1 MKSVTKPFKQQMHKP
16 VETKVILKQGDKVF
30 DDAEELNPSFDGS
43 LLKTL
48 MKQLNLTKEN
58 NLEKGSI
65 VNAYIGIKVNEAYEY
80 VFCGNFVVYS
90 SEKQED
96 TNSYEIICYDKM
108 LYSMVP
114 YKKMEDIFPCSVRTF
129 IKKLSE
135 SIGLTFKNENDEFV
149 NFDKIIESELYDE
162 TYTVRDIFDELSQVV
177 AGSIKISSD
186 DQIEIGYVNDLVNLN
201 TANGTTINV
210 TDALEYPTKIE
221 LEGKSVQSAEP
232 SLSNPVDIINIR
244 GINMFNKDDIEQ
256 GYRLDS
262 SGNLYH
268 ENGYNTSKFIKIEP
282 NTDYCRNVN
291 IIQLE
296 PVCTYDKNKTFIRRI
311 QTGNTFTTS
320 ESEVFIKTTTSDEH
334 IDTMQI
340 EKGTIPHDYIPYN
353 NIQFKDVGENLYNY
367 TKTTNVSTGC
377 TSDENGWITITCDN
391 TTNNTSAYKN
401 YYTYDLPL
409 KNNTPYN
416 VIVEIDEKTG
426 NFANFNVVST
436 ISNDTQF
443 TENFVLYNAITSGN
457 IYQKLVNTGNDM
469 SSTNGKLGLRTYIA
483 FSPNQAGTVKFR
495 ISVLEDTTITTNDF
509 VYKPYE
515 EKTVNVDLQGN
526 ELCSTKDKSICDK
539 LVIENGKAKIIK
551 NIRHLSLKIAD
562 MNNAN
567 DYPGW
572 KDQTQLKADYPNLN
586 GGMYNYGI
594 AHMTNIGIQGT
605 SGNYFVAINTNTDGV
620 IWLSKGGFGNDFTQE
635 YWKENYPDLTVEL
648 YYALSTPEIIDL
660 GNIGQFKTFDG
671 INKIT
676 NSENVS
682 MNISYANDWETIDED
697 FLMDKNV
704 SFGEKYGPIN
714 SVVLSRSADSDGI
727 DERDEESIAENGL
740 CEFKISE
747 NQIMNFNDRSDYL
760 PGIFEKL
767 SGLEFYAADF
777 DTYGILY
784 LDFLD
789 VFRVKV
795 KDKYYKCIMLCNSVK
810 LKDGLEEN
818 VYSEKP
824 EESITDYSKTDK
836 TDRRINKAYF
846 MVKKQEQELEGL
858 VSRQNDTN
866 EQLAQV
872 IMTTSSIQNTVKD
885 TMSNINNV
893 TNSVEQLT
901 NQMKTN
907 QTSTNLQISAIQS
920 TIENGVE
927 NVKNNTVD
935 INNSGATFGQD
946 GSPFKANINFQ
957 NLNIKQNDEEISFFG
972 YDPNLKKTVA
982 RIPSLETEKMSA
994 GVHRQEKFTRDSEER
1009 TGLFFIG
1016 GN

>member
-1 MKSVTKPFKQQMHKP
+1 MKSVTNLFKQQMHKP
-16 VETKVILKQGDKVF
+16 VETKVILRQGDKIVF
-30 DDAEELNPSFDGS
+30 DDVEELNPAFDGS

-48 MKQLNLTKEN
+48 MKQLNLTKESD
-58 NLEKGSI
+58 LEKGSI
-65 VNAYIGIKVNEAYEY
+65 VNAYIGIKVNEEYEY
-80 VFCGNFVVYS
+80 VFCGNYIVYS

-96 TNSYEIICYDKM
+96 TNSYEILCYDKM

-135 SIGLTFKNENDEFV
+135 SIGLKFKNENDEFV

-162 TYTVRDIFDELSQVV
+162 TYNVRDIFDELSQVV
-177 AGSIKISSD
+177 AGSIKISPD
-186 DQIEIGYVNDLVNLN
+186 DQVEIGYVNDLVTFN
-201 TANGTTINV
+201 TTNGTTINV

-221 LEGKSVQSAEP
+221 LGGKSIQNGTP
-232 SLSNPVDIINIR
+232 SQDNPIEIFSVNGINI
-244 GINMFNKDDIEQ
+244 FDKEDVDV
-256 GYRLDS
+256 GYRLDN

-268 ENGYNTSKFIKIEP
+268 ENGYNTSKFIKVQP
-282 NTDYCRNVN
+282 STNYYRNVN
-291 IIQLE
+291 IIQME
-296 PVCTYDKNKTFIRRI
+296 PICTYDKNKNFIRRI
-311 QTGNTFTTS
+311 QTGNTFTTA
-320 ESEVFIKTTTSDEH
+320 ENEVFIRTTASDEH
-334 IDTMQI
+334 LDSMQV
-340 EKGTIPHDYIPYN
+340 EKGTIPHDYVPYN
-353 NIQFKDVGENLYNY
+353 NIQFKIEN
-367 TKTTNVSTGC
+367 
-377 TSDENGWITITCDN
+377 SDG
-391 TTNNTSAYKN
+391 TSAR
-401 YYTYDLPL
+401 
-409 KNNTPYN
+409 
-416 VIVEIDEKTG
+416 
-426 NFANFNVVST
+426 
-436 ISNDTQF
+436 
-443 TENFVLYNAITSGN
+443 VL
-457 IYQKLVNTGNDM
+457 
-469 SSTNGKLGLRTYIA
+469 
-483 FSPNQAGTVKFR
+483 
-495 ISVLEDTTITTNDF
+495 
-509 VYKPYE
+509 
-515 EKTVNVDLQGN
+515 NVDLQGN
-526 ELCSTKDKSICDK
+526 ELCSMQNDTIKDKLI
-539 LVIENGKAKIIK
+539 LENGRATLVK
-551 NIRHLSLKIAD
+551 NIRHSSLKIAD

-567 DYPGW
+567 NYPGW
-572 KDQTQLKADYPNLN
+572 KGQTQLKADYPNLN
-586 GGMYNYGI
+586 GGMYILGI
-594 AHMTNIGIQGT
+594 PYMTNIGIQET
-605 SGNYFVAINTNTDGV
+605 SGNYFVAINTMVDGV
-620 IWLSKGGFGNDFTQE
+620 AWLSRSGFGEEYTQD
-635 YWKENYPDLTVEL
+635 YWKENYPNLTFEL
-648 YYALSTPEIIDL
+648 YYALKTPEIIDL

-760 PGIFEKL
+760 SGIFEKL
-767 SGLEFYAADF
+767 SGLEFYVADF

-818 VYSEKP
+818 VSSEKP
-824 EESITDYSKTDK
+824 EGSITDYSKTDK
-836 TDRRINKAYF
+836 TDRKINQAYF
-846 MVKKQEQELEGL
+846 TVKKQEQEIEGL

-935 INNSGATFGQD
+935 INSSGATFGQE
-946 GSPFKANINFQ
+946 GSPFMANINFQ

-994 GVHRQEKFTRDSEER
+994 GVHRQEKFTRDGEER

>member
-1 MKSVTKPFKQQMHKP
+1 MKSVTKSFKQQMRKP

-30 DDAEELNPSFDGS
+30 DDVEELNPSYDGS

-48 MKQLNLTKEN
+48 MKQLNLIKEN

-65 VNAYIGIKVNEAYEY
+65 VNAYIGIKVDEAYEY

-90 SEKQED
+90 SEKLED

-108 LYSMVP
+108 LYSMVS
-114 YKKMEDIFPCSVRTF
+114 YKKMEDIFPCTVRTF

-186 DQIEIGYVNDLVNLN
+186 DQIEIGYVNDLFTLN

-210 TDALEYPTKIE
+210 TDALEYPTKIA
-221 LEGKSVQSAEP
+221 LEGKSIQNAEP

-296 PVCTYDKNKTFIRRI
+296 PVCTYDKNKNFIRRI
-311 QTGNTFTTS
+311 QTGNTFTTA
-320 ESEVFIKTTTSDEH
+320 ENEVFIRTTASDEH
-334 IDTMQI
+334 LDSMQV
-340 EKGTIPHDYIPYN
+340 EKGTTSHSYVPYN
-353 NIQFKDVGENLYNY
+353 SIQFKIEN
-367 TKTTNVSTGC
+367 
-377 TSDENGWITITCDN
+377 SDG
-391 TTNNTSAYKN
+391 TSAR
-401 YYTYDLPL
+401 
-409 KNNTPYN
+409 
-416 VIVEIDEKTG
+416 
-426 NFANFNVVST
+426 
-436 ISNDTQF
+436 
-443 TENFVLYNAITSGN
+443 VL
-457 IYQKLVNTGNDM
+457 
-469 SSTNGKLGLRTYIA
+469 
-483 FSPNQAGTVKFR
+483 
-495 ISVLEDTTITTNDF
+495 
-509 VYKPYE
+509 
-515 EKTVNVDLQGN
+515 NVDLQGN

-572 KDQTQLKADYPNLN
+572 KGQTQLKADYPNLN

-594 AHMTNIGIQGT
+594 PYMTNIGIQGT

-660 GNIGQFKTFDG
+660 GNIGQFKTYDG

-767 SGLEFYAADF
+767 SGLEFYVADF

-818 VYSEKP
+818 VSSEKP

-846 MVKKQEQELEGL
+846 MVKKQEQEIEGL

-920 TIENGVE
+920 TIESGVE

-935 INNSGATFGQD
+935 INSSGATFGQD

-994 GVHRQEKFTRDSEER
+994 GVHRQEKFTRDGEER

>member
-16 VETKVILKQGDKVF
+16 VETKVILEQGDKVF
-30 DDAEELNPSFDGS
+30 DDVEELNPSYDGS

-162 TYTVRDIFDELSQVV
+162 TYTVRDVFDELSQVV
-177 AGSIKISSD
+177 AASIKISSD
-186 DQIEIGYVNDLVNLN
+186 DQIEIGYVNDLVTLN

-221 LEGKSVQSAEP
+221 LEGKSIQNADP
-232 SLSNPVDIINIR
+232 TLSNPVDIINIR

-296 PVCTYDKNKTFIRRI
+296 SVCTYDKNKNFIRRI
-311 QTGNTFTTS
+311 QTGNTFTTA
-320 ESEVFIKTTTSDEH
+320 ENEVFIRTTASDEH
-334 IDTMQI
+334 LDSMQV
-340 EKGTIPHDYIPYN
+340 EKGTTSHSYVPYN
-353 NIQFKDVGENLYNY
+353 SIQFEIEN
-367 TKTTNVSTGC
+367 
-377 TSDENGWITITCDN
+377 SDG
-391 TTNNTSAYKN
+391 TSAR
-401 YYTYDLPL
+401 
-409 KNNTPYN
+409 
-416 VIVEIDEKTG
+416 
-426 NFANFNVVST
+426 
-436 ISNDTQF
+436 
-443 TENFVLYNAITSGN
+443 VL
-457 IYQKLVNTGNDM
+457 
-469 SSTNGKLGLRTYIA
+469 
-483 FSPNQAGTVKFR
+483 
-495 ISVLEDTTITTNDF
+495 
-509 VYKPYE
+509 
-515 EKTVNVDLQGN
+515 NVDLQGN

-572 KDQTQLKADYPNLN
+572 KGQTQLKADYPNLN

-594 AHMTNIGIQGT
+594 PYMTNIGIQGT

-648 YYALSTPEIIDL
+648 YYALSTPKIIDL

-682 MNISYANDWETIDED
+682 MDISYANDWETIDED

-767 SGLEFYAADF
+767 SGLEFYVADF

-818 VYSEKP
+818 VSSEKP

-846 MVKKQEQELEGL
+846 MVKKQEQEMEGL

-935 INNSGATFGQD
+935 INSSGATFGQD

-994 GVHRQEKFTRDSEER
+994 GVHRQEKFTRDGEER

>member
-16 VETKVILKQGDKVF
+16 VETKVILEQGDKVF
-30 DDAEELNPSFDGS
+30 DDVEELNPSYDGS

-162 TYTVRDIFDELSQVV
+162 TYTVRDVFDELSQVV
-177 AGSIKISSD
+177 AASIKISSD
-186 DQIEIGYVNDLVNLN
+186 DQIEIGYVNDLVTLN

-221 LEGKSVQSAEP
+221 LEGKSIQNADP
-232 SLSNPVDIINIR
+232 TLSNPVDIINIR

-296 PVCTYDKNKTFIRRI
+296 SVCTYDKNKNFIRRI
-311 QTGNTFTTS
+311 QTGNTFTTA
-320 ESEVFIKTTTSDEH
+320 ENEVFIRTTASDEH
-334 IDTMQI
+334 LDSMQV
-340 EKGTIPHDYIPYN
+340 EKGTTSHSYVPYN
-353 NIQFKDVGENLYNY
+353 SIQFKIEN
-367 TKTTNVSTGC
+367 
-377 TSDENGWITITCDN
+377 SDG
-391 TTNNTSAYKN
+391 TSAR
-401 YYTYDLPL
+401 
-409 KNNTPYN
+409 
-416 VIVEIDEKTG
+416 
-426 NFANFNVVST
+426 
-436 ISNDTQF
+436 
-443 TENFVLYNAITSGN
+443 VL
-457 IYQKLVNTGNDM
+457 
-469 SSTNGKLGLRTYIA
+469 
-483 FSPNQAGTVKFR
+483 
-495 ISVLEDTTITTNDF
+495 
-509 VYKPYE
+509 
-515 EKTVNVDLQGN
+515 NVDLQGN

-572 KDQTQLKADYPNLN
+572 KGQTQLKADYPNLN

-594 AHMTNIGIQGT
+594 PYMTNIGIQGT

-648 YYALSTPEIIDL
+648 YYALSTPKIIDL

-682 MNISYANDWETIDED
+682 MDISYANDWETIDED

-727 DERDEESIAENGL
+727 DERAEESIAENGL

-767 SGLEFYAADF
+767 SGLEFYVADF

-818 VYSEKP
+818 VSSEKP

-846 MVKKQEQELEGL
+846 MVKKQEQEMEGL

-920 TIENGVE
+920 TIENGVK

-935 INNSGATFGQD
+935 INSSGATFGQD

-994 GVHRQEKFTRDSEER
+994 GVHRQEKFTRDGEER

>member
-162 TYTVRDIFDELSQVV
+162 SYTVRDIFDELSQVV

-291 IIQLE
+291 LIQME
-296 PVCTYDKNKTFIRRI
+296 PICTYDKNKTFIRRI

-391 TTNNTSAYKN
+391 TTNNTVAYKN
-401 YYTYDLPL
+401 YFTYALPL

-426 NFANFNVVST
+426 DFANFHVVS
-436 ISNDTQF
+436 IVPNDTQF
-443 TENFVLYNAITSGN
+443 TENFILYNGITSGN

-495 ISVLEDTTITTNDF
+495 ISVLEDTTIATNDF
-509 VYKPYE
+509 VYKSYE

-526 ELCSTKDKSICDK
+526 ELCSMQNDTIKDKLI
-539 LVIENGKAKIIK
+539 LENGRATLIKSIEQIKINNLSSIYIAEIIK
-551 NIRHLSLKIAD
+551 TNDKFIWRLSNNITNDNTKPMICNSFIFDNTVWAENDNVGFYANSAGLLTFSMLLSTINAKTSNTKEEILALLK
-562 MNNAN
+562 
-567 DYPGW
+567 
-572 KDQTQLKADYPNLN
+572 T
-586 GGMYNYGI
+586 
-594 AHMTNIGIQGT
+594 
-605 SGNYFVAINTNTDGV
+605 
-620 IWLSKGGFGNDFTQE
+620 WLSNHDVVVQ
-635 YWKENYPDLTVEL
+635 YVQDEL
-648 YYALSTPEIIDL
+648 GIIDL

-682 MNISYANDWETIDED
+682 MDISYANDWETIDED

-767 SGLEFYAADF
+767 SGLEFYVADF

-795 KDKYYKCIMLCNSVK
+795 KDKYYKCIMLCNSIK

-818 VYSEKP
+818 VSSEKP
-824 EESITDYSKTDK
+824 EGSITDYSKTDK

-846 MVKKQEQELEGL
+846 MVKKHEQEIEGL
-858 VSRQNDTN
+858 VSKQNDTN

-994 GVHRQEKFTRDSEER
+994 GVHRQET